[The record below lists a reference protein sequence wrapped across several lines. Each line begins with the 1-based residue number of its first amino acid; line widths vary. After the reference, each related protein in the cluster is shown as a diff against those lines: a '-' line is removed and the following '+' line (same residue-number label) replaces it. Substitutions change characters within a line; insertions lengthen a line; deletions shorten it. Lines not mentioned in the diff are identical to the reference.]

1 MMNYEVIWFYLI
13 AILFIGYF
21 VLEGFDF
28 GVGILLPFVAKN
40 DTERRMVI
48 NTIGPHWDGNEVW
61 LVTAGGAM
69 FAAFPNWYASLFS
82 GFYFAFFLLLI
93 ALIIRGVGFEFRS
106 KVTSTTWRSFWDW
119 AIFAGSFIPAL
130 LWGIA
135 FTNFI
140 RGVPID
146 QNFIFVGNFWDLL
159 NFYSIVGG
167 LVTLTGFTVH
177 GAIFLSMKLE
187 QPFGERMNRIA
198 RKLWFP
204 NVIVL
209 LFFVIETYVFTD
221 IINQLGVNP
230 GVVPIGAILSLI
242 SVGYLLFIKQNGW
255 AFFMNCLTIVFS
267 ATTIFMILFPRL
279 LVSSIDPAYSLTIMN
294 SASGEYT
301 LRIMSIIALI
311 FVPIVIGYQSWSY
324 WIFRKRIGSDAKS
337 LHY

>member
-1 MMNYEVIWFYLI
+1 MNYEVIWFYLI

-61 LVTAGGAM
+61 LITAGGAM

-82 GFYFAFFLLLI
+82 GFYIALFLMLI
-93 ALIIRGVGFEFRS
+93 ALIVRGVGFEFRS
-106 KVTSTTWRSFWDW
+106 KITSPQWRNFWDW
-119 AIFAGSFIPAL
+119 AIFGGSIIPAI
-130 LWGIA
+130 LWGVA
-135 FTNFI
+135 FSNFV

-146 QNFIFVGNFWDLL
+146 ENFIYVGNFWDLL
-159 NFYSIVGG
+159 NFYSIIGG
-167 LVTLTGFTVH
+167 LVTLTGFTLH
-177 GAIFLSMKLE
+177 GAIYLSMKLE
-187 QPFGERMNRIA
+187 KPFADRISQIS
-198 RKLWFP
+198 KKIWIP
-204 NVIVL
+204 NFVVL
-209 LFFVIETYVFTD
+209 LFFIIQTYFFTD

-230 GVVPIGAILSLI
+230 GVVPIGAVLSLI
-242 SVGYLLFIKQNGW
+242 SVGYLIYIKRNGW
-255 AFFMNCLTIVFS
+255 AFILNCMAIIFS
-267 ATTIFMILFPRL
+267 ASTIFMILFPRL
-279 LVSSIDPAYSLTIMN
+279 LVSSINPAFSLTIMN

-311 FVPIVIGYQSWSY
+311 FVPIVIAYQSWTY
-324 WIFRKRIGSDAKS
+324 YIFRKRIGSDPKV